1 MDAVNVARKQ
11 QPLLNAMVS
20 FTEVDEAIAQAK
32 VSMGKMAGVPIVLK
46 DNVLTK
52 GVRTTGSVQILDNY
66 IGAYDAT
73 ITKKLKDAGAVI
85 IGKSALD
92 GLGMGGTGTNCH
104 TGIVHNPYDLS
115 RMAGGSSVGSA
126 VLVAS
131 VAVPFSIGSDTG
143 DRVRKPASF
152 VGIVG
157 VKPTYGR

>member
-1 MDAVNVARKQ
+1 MFANRKIENIEMEVMDAVNQARKQ

-20 FTEVDEAIAQAK
+20 FMEVDEAIEQAK
-32 VSMGKMAGVPIVLK
+32 SSSGKLAGLPIILK

-73 ITKKLKDAGAVI
+73 ITTKLKEAGAVI

-92 GLGMGGTGTNCH
+92 GLGMGGTGTNSH
-104 TGIVHNPYDLS
+104 TGFVHNPYDLN

-126 VLVAS
+126 V
-131 VAVPFSIGSDTG
+131 
-143 DRVRKPASF
+143 
-152 VGIVG
+152 
-157 VKPTYGR
+157 